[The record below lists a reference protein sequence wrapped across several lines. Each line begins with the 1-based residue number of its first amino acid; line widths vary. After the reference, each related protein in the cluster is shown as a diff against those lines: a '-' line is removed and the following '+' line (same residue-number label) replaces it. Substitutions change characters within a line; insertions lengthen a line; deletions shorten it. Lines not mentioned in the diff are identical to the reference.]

1 MDKTLSEVFDRCKS
15 EQYAPLLHGG
25 RVRSLAVSRD
35 RRQMICQAGFDAPVS
50 RADLGG
56 LGKEI
61 AAAYHLSRFS
71 ISPRYEMDGLS
82 DEYIAQ
88 LRADLYEEHPSAQGL
103 LNGNCW
109 QMRDGAL
116 EIEMSQTAA
125 DYLTVALRQL
135 QERIA
140 AETGLSIPVRP
151 AVLGEQAMA
160 EALAEQQQA
169 RAAAMQ
175 AAAAA
180 SVPPPEDRPKPKPR
194 PAPRSSGEGVPFQ
207 RSRVEKV
214 ADDDL
219 ILGKLYAEPVSTIR
233 DALHEFDRVT
243 VEGTI
248 FFVDHK
254 EIVSKKT
261 GKEWVKLAFDM
272 TDNTNS
278 IRVSK
283 FMAKD
288 QAGELVSALKTGLY
302 VRVQGKIS
310 YDTYEKEN
318 MLDPAGIMKAKRP
331 MRKDTAE
338 HKRVELHL
346 HSNMSAM
353 DGVTDIKEFLNRA
366 KAWGMPA
373 LAITDHGCAQAFP
386 LALHVVDGKE
396 KDYPKVLYG
405 VEAYYVNDSEAVS
418 VVRGEG
424 DAPLDGAF
432 IVFDLETTGLKPATE
447 EITEIAAVLVE
458 KGEVRD
464 SFQTY
469 VNPHKPIPPEITEL
483 TGISDETVRDAPEL
497 RDAVER
503 FLAFAGDRPLVA
515 HNAGF
520 DMSFLTAACK
530 RLEIDRAFTSIDTL
544 EMSRILMPDLGK
556 YKLNILAKHLQVGPF
571 EHHRASEDAAVL
583 GRIWIKL
590 LEMLRDEHHA
600 ARVRDINPVLAGLRA
615 QSGSVKNLQR
625 CHFIILAK
633 NQTGLKNL
641 YKLISRSF
649 LDHFYKKPLMTRSD
663 LIRFRD
669 GLLYGSACEA
679 GELFRALVDGAE
691 WEKLKQI
698 ADFYDYLEIQPID
711 NNRFMIAKGIAKD
724 DEELRAFNRK
734 ILRLA
739 DELGKPCVATGDV
752 HFLDP
757 EDEVYRRILMAGQG
771 FTDADNQAPLY
782 LKTTQEMLDEFAYLG
797 ADRAYEVVVTNTNK
811 IADVLEPLRPVPRE
825 NYPPKIEGSAEEL
838 QQLCYDKARRM
849 YGDPIPEPIEH
860 RLKQELEPIIRQ
872 GYDVMYMIAQKLVAK
887 SLEDGYLVGSRGSVG
902 SSLVAFMS
910 GITEVN
916 SLPPHYLCPECKYL
930 EWHENEGVGCGVCL
944 PDKVCP
950 KCGAKLS
957 KEGFTIPFATFLGFN
972 ADKVPDIDLNFS
984 GEYQPRIHKYT
995 GELFGEDHVFRA
1007 GTIATVADKTAYG
1020 YVKKYMEERGIECSR
1035 AEENR
1040 LSAGCTG
1047 IRRTTGQH
1055 PGGIVVVPRDVDIYD
1070 FCPVQH
1076 PADDPDSDIITTHF
1090 EYHSIDAN
1098 LLKLDELGHDDP
1110 TMIKLLEQM
1119 TGVVAT
1125 DIPLD
1130 DPGVMSLFTSNEALQ
1145 YVDDTPDKILGDL
1158 GCLAVPEFGTKFV
1171 RGMVKDTKPRN
1182 FDDLLCISG
1191 LSHGTDVWLGNAS
1204 ELVAQ
1209 GVPLNECIC
1218 CRDDI
1223 MNYLIGKGLDP
1234 LMSFKIMEAVR
1245 KGKVAKGGFAPGW
1258 EEAMREH
1265 DVPDWYIDSCR
1276 KIKYMFPKAHA
1287 VAYVMMAY
1295 RIAWFKVHRPLAFY
1309 AAYFSIRAKGFDAS
1323 CMILGDQVA
1332 VDKYHELQ
1340 RKDADKTISAAE
1352 KDVMTTLE
1360 VVHEFYKRGFKFEP
1374 MDIYASDATR
1384 FIPTETGLIPPFT
1397 SMPGV
1402 GEQAA
1407 QNIVDERANG
1417 RFLSAEDLS
1426 VRCNK
1431 VSKSVIEL
1439 LDQVGALGSMPK
1451 STQMS
1456 LF

>member
-82 DEYIAQ
+82 DEYITQ

-103 LNGNCW
+103 LNGNRW

-318 MLDPAGIMKAKRP
+318 MLDPAGIMKAKKP

-396 KDYPKVLYG
+396 QDYPKVLYG

-615 QSGSVKNLQR
+615 KSGSVKNLQR
-625 CHFIILAK
+625 CQFIILAK
-633 NQTGLKNL
+633 NQTG
-641 YKLISRSF
+641 I
-649 LDHFYKKPLMTRSD
+649 
-663 LIRFRD
+663 
-669 GLLYGSACEA
+669 
-679 GELFRALVDGAE
+679 
-691 WEKLKQI
+691 
-698 ADFYDYLEIQPID
+698 
-711 NNRFMIAKGIAKD
+711 
-724 DEELRAFNRK
+724 
-734 ILRLA
+734 
-739 DELGKPCVATGDV
+739 
-752 HFLDP
+752 
-757 EDEVYRRILMAGQG
+757 
-771 FTDADNQAPLY
+771 
-782 LKTTQEMLDEFAYLG
+782 
-797 ADRAYEVVVTNTNK
+797 
-811 IADVLEPLRPVPRE
+811 
-825 NYPPKIEGSAEEL
+825 
-838 QQLCYDKARRM
+838 
-849 YGDPIPEPIEH
+849 
-860 RLKQELEPIIRQ
+860 
-872 GYDVMYMIAQKLVAK
+872 K
-887 SLEDGYLVGSRGSVG
+887 SL
-902 SSLVAFMS
+902 
-910 GITEVN
+910 
-916 SLPPHYLCPECKYL
+916 
-930 EWHENEGVGCGVCL
+930 
-944 PDKVCP
+944 
-950 KCGAKLS
+950 
-957 KEGFTIPFATFLGFN
+957 
-972 ADKVPDIDLNFS
+972 
-984 GEYQPRIHKYT
+984 
-995 GELFGEDHVFRA
+995 
-1007 GTIATVADKTAYG
+1007 
-1020 YVKKYMEERGIECSR
+1020 
-1035 AEENR
+1035 
-1040 LSAGCTG
+1040 
-1047 IRRTTGQH
+1047 
-1055 PGGIVVVPRDVDIYD
+1055 
-1070 FCPVQH
+1070 
-1076 PADDPDSDIITTHF
+1076 
-1090 EYHSIDAN
+1090 
-1098 LLKLDELGHDDP
+1098 
-1110 TMIKLLEQM
+1110 
-1119 TGVVAT
+1119 
-1125 DIPLD
+1125 
-1130 DPGVMSLFTSNEALQ
+1130 
-1145 YVDDTPDKILGDL
+1145 
-1158 GCLAVPEFGTKFV
+1158 
-1171 RGMVKDTKPRN
+1171 
-1182 FDDLLCISG
+1182 
-1191 LSHGTDVWLGNAS
+1191 
-1204 ELVAQ
+1204 
-1209 GVPLNECIC
+1209 
-1218 CRDDI
+1218 
-1223 MNYLIGKGLDP
+1223 
-1234 LMSFKIMEAVR
+1234 
-1245 KGKVAKGGFAPGW
+1245 
-1258 EEAMREH
+1258 
-1265 DVPDWYIDSCR
+1265 
-1276 KIKYMFPKAHA
+1276 
-1287 VAYVMMAY
+1287 
-1295 RIAWFKVHRPLAFY
+1295 
-1309 AAYFSIRAKGFDAS
+1309 
-1323 CMILGDQVA
+1323 
-1332 VDKYHELQ
+1332 
-1340 RKDADKTISAAE
+1340 
-1352 KDVMTTLE
+1352 
-1360 VVHEFYKRGFKFEP
+1360 
-1374 MDIYASDATR
+1374 
-1384 FIPTETGLIPPFT
+1384 
-1397 SMPGV
+1397 
-1402 GEQAA
+1402 
-1407 QNIVDERANG
+1407 
-1417 RFLSAEDLS
+1417 
-1426 VRCNK
+1426 
-1431 VSKSVIEL
+1431 
-1439 LDQVGALGSMPK
+1439 
-1451 STQMS
+1451 
-1456 LF
+1456 